1 LGLNHAIQIFAQVEN
16 DISKREFMAVGEPA
30 KLEDLKYTRNI
41 GIMAHIDAGKTTTT
55 ERILFYTGKSH
66 KIGEVHDGDTVMDWM
81 EQEQER
87 GITITSA
94 ATTAQWREHRINII
108 DTPGHVD
115 FTIEVERSLR
125 VLDGAVAVFDG
136 VNGVEPQSE
145 TVWRQADKHKVP
157 RICFVNK
164 MDRVGANFF
173 GSVQT
178 IVDKLAA
185 NPIMIQIPIGQE
197 DTFQGVIDL
206 VTMRALIW
214 TDSGKGENYE
224 MREIP
229 ADLEADAKKY
239 RELMIEK
246 IAEVDESLTDR
257 FLMGEE
263 ISEAEL
269 KAALRKATITMKA
282 FPVIC
287 GAAFKNKGV
296 QPLLDCVVAYLP
308 SPLDVPP
315 MFGHDPAK
323 PEKEIIC
330 KTDWDSHLAGLA
342 FKIASDPFAGTLTY
356 VRVYSGVLKAG
367 DQVYNPRE
375 DKKERIARLV
385 KMHANS
391 REEVQEIRAGDIGAV
406 VGLKFTITGDTLCNT
421 SHPVLLES
429 IQFPDPVIAVAI
441 EAKSSADQ
449 DKMMTGLE
457 KLQKEDPSCR
467 MRIDPETGQT
477 LLAGMGEL
485 HLEILVDRLQREHKV
500 SANVGKPQV
509 TYRETI
515 NRKARA
521 EARIER
527 QVAGENQFGHAVIQL
542 EPTKNGSGFKFVN
555 QLPSTKLPKEFLG
568 PIEQGIRESMEN
580 GVLASYQMMDFTATL
595 VDAIYNQESASEM
608 AYKIAA
614 ANAFREAARN
624 AEPIL
629 LEPMFKVEVS
639 TPDEFMGNV
648 IGDLNSRRGKVLS
661 MNARVQTQV
670 VDADVPL
677 ATMFGY
683 ATDLRSLTQGRGTF
697 TMEFKQYAPVPP
709 KISQDILA
717 KMGRF

>member
-1 LGLNHAIQIFAQVEN
+1 
-16 DISKREFMAVGEPA
+16 MAADKGSFSAPQ

-55 ERILFYTGKSH
+55 ERILYYTGKSH

-94 ATTAQWREHRINII
+94 ATTAFWREHRVNII

-145 TVWRQADKHKVP
+145 TVWRQADKYKVP
-157 RICFVNK
+157 RICFINK

-178 IVDKLAA
+178 IVDKLGA
-185 NPIMIQIPIGQE
+185 NPVMIQIPIGQE
-197 DTFQGVIDL
+197 DSFRGVIDL
-206 VTMRALIW
+206 VRMKALIW
-214 TDSGKGENYE
+214 GDGGKGENYQE
-224 MREIP
+224 HDIP
-229 ADLEADAKKY
+229 ADLKEEAQARRDQLVERVA
-239 RELMIEK
+239 EL
-246 IAEVDESLTDR
+246 DESLTDR
-257 FLMGEE
+257 FLMGEA
-263 ISEAEL
+263 ISEDEIRS
-269 KAALRKATITMKA
+269 ALRRGTIAMKI
-282 FPVIC
+282 FPVLC

-296 QPLLDCVVAYLP
+296 QPLLDAVVAYLP
-308 SPLDVPP
+308 SPLDVPAIV
-315 MFGHDPAK
+315 GHDPSR
-323 PEKEIIC
+323 PEKEIVC
-330 KTDWDSHLAGLA
+330 KTEWDASLAGLA

-367 DQVYNPRE
+367 DQVFNPRE
-375 DKKERIARLV
+375 EKKERIARLV

-391 REEVQEIRAGDIGAV
+391 REEVQELKAGDIGAV
-406 VGLKFTITGDTLCNT
+406 IGLKFTVTGDTLCNT
-421 SHPVLLES
+421 SHPVVLES

-449 DKMMTGLE
+449 DKMMQGLE

-467 MRIDPETGQT
+467 LRVDPETGQT

-485 HLEILVDRLQREHKV
+485 HLEILVDRLLREHKV
-500 SANVGKPQV
+500 QANVGKPQV

-515 NRKARA
+515 AKKSRA
-521 EARIER
+521 EAKIER
-527 QVAGENQFGHAVIQL
+527 QIAGENQFGHAVIEL
-542 EPTKNGSGFKFVN
+542 EPTSNGSGFKFTN
-555 QLPSTKLPKEFLG
+555 RLPEGKLSKQFLA
-568 PIEQGIRESMEN
+568 PIEQGIRESLEN
-580 GVLASYQMMDFTATL
+580 GVLAGYQMMDFAAVL
-595 VDAIYNQESASEM
+595 ADAIFNQEAASEM

-624 AEPIL
+624 ADPIL
-629 LEPMFKVEVS
+629 LEPVFKVEVS

-648 IGDLNSRRGKVLS
+648 IGDLNSRRGKVHS
-661 MNARVQTQV
+661 MSARGQTQV
-670 VDADVPL
+670 VDAEVPL
-677 ATMFGY
+677 VTMFGY
-683 ATDLRSLTQGRGTF
+683 ATDLRSLTQGRGVF

-709 KISQDILA
+709 KISQEILA

>member
-1 LGLNHAIQIFAQVEN
+1 
-16 DISKREFMAVGEPA
+16 MAVGDPQ
-30 KLEDLKYTRNI
+30 KLEDLKSTRNI

-55 ERILFYTGKSH
+55 ERILYYTGKSH

-94 ATTAQWREHRINII
+94 ATMAFWKDTRINII

-145 TVWRQADKHKVP
+145 TVWRQADKHRVP

-164 MDRVGANFF
+164 MDRVGANFQ

-178 IVDKLAA
+178 LIDKLQA
-185 NPIMIQIPIGQE
+185 NPIVIQLPIGAE
-197 DTFQGVIDL
+197 DSFQGVIDL
-206 VTMRALIW
+206 ITFKALVW
-214 TDSGKGENYE
+214 KSGEKGENYDLV
-224 MREIP
+224 EIP
-229 ADLEADAKKY
+229 ADLLAEAQAARDQ
-239 RELMIEK
+239 MIEK
-246 IAEVDESLTDR
+246 IAELEESLTDR
-257 FLMGEE
+257 WLMGEE
-263 ISEAEL
+263 ITADEL
-269 KAALRKATITMKA
+269 KATLRKGTLAIKI
-282 FPVIC
+282 FPVLC

-296 QPLLDCVVAYLP
+296 QPLLDAVVDYLP

-315 MFGHDPAK
+315 IIGHDPAK
-323 PEKEIIC
+323 PEKEISC
-330 KTDWDSHLAGLA
+330 KLEWDTNLAALA
-342 FKIASDPFAGTLTY
+342 FKIANDPFAGTLTY
-356 VRVYSGVLKAG
+356 VRVYSGVLKTG

-385 KMHANS
+385 KLHANS
-391 REEVQEIRAGDIGAV
+391 REEIPELKAGDIGAV
-406 VGLKFTITGDTLCNT
+406 IGLKFTITGDTLCNT

-429 IQFPDPVIAVAI
+429 ITSPDPVISVAI
-441 EAKSSADQ
+441 EAKSTAEAE
-449 DKMMTGLE
+449 KMLIGLQ
-457 KLQKEDPSCR
+457 KLQREDPSCSLR
-467 MRIDPETGQT
+467 VDPETGQT

-485 HLEILVDRLQREHKV
+485 HLEILVDRLMREHKV
-500 SANVGKPQV
+500 QANVGKPQV

-515 NRKARA
+515 SKAAKA
-521 EARIER
+521 EGRIER
-527 QVAGENQFGHAVIQL
+527 QVAGEVQFGHAVISL
-542 EPTKNGSGFKFVN
+542 EPAQRGAGFKFIN
-555 QLPSTKLPKEFLG
+555 KIPDGKLPKPFVTV
-568 PIEQGIRESMEN
+568 IEQGVRESMEN

-595 VDAIYNQESASEM
+595 VDSIYNEESAAEM

-624 AEPIL
+624 ADPVL

-639 TPDEFMGNV
+639 TPDEFMGSV

-661 MNARVQTQV
+661 MNSRGSAQV
-670 VDADVPL
+670 VDAEVPL

-697 TMEFKQYAPVPP
+697 TMEFKQYATVPP
-709 KISQDILA
+709 KISQEILTR
-717 KMGRF
+717 MGRY